1 MSIKTTDPFKKA
13 QKHNFH
19 GDEKKTISY
28 FQTLFAAVAGMFLIH
43 KQSAAPIQLA
53 HEVPRMPG
61 SAVCVGSV
69 GRLRRRKPVR

>member
-28 FQTLFAAVAGMFLIH
+28 FQTLFAAVAGMFFNPQA
-43 KQSAAPIQLA
+43 KCS
-53 HEVPRMPG
+53 
-61 SAVCVGSV
+61 SNSV
-69 GRLRRRKPVR
+69 GP